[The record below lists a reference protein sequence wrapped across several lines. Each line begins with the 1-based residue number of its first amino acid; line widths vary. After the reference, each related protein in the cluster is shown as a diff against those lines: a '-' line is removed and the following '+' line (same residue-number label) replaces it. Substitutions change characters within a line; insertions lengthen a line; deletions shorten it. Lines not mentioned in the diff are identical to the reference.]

1 MTTSVVPP
9 GLQQG
14 FTLQTSYAAAATAAT
29 YATTA
34 ATYATAA
41 TCAAAAAA
49 TWLNLVQANKTDCGP
64 AVHPGFDMSDP
75 VQLAATANPPQ
86 VPRWFTQQG
95 GYHHYRRYT
104 LGQPP
109 AGDYLLI

>member
-1 MTTSVVPP
+1 MPQQQLPMQQQPPVQQQQLQPAQPSTSK
-9 GLQQG
+9 Q
-14 FTLQTSYAAAATAAT
+14 
-29 YATTA
+29 
-34 ATYATAA
+34 
-41 TCAAAAAA
+41 
-49 TWLNLVQANKTDCGP
+49 NRCGP

-75 VQLAATANPPQ
+75 VQLAATANPSQ